1 MSEAICDVLASIAT
15 DGLIFREIL
24 AEKNLISDAE
34 CETALEA
41 FERRLGKT
49 TGNGSA
55 SQALPFQ
62 YRSAHGARP
71 QSWSL
76 RQFPISDGFFI
87 QPERCQDS
95 PCPRVDSKLVL

>member
-15 DGLIFREIL
+15 DVLIFRKIL

-34 CETALEA
+34 YETALEVL
-41 FERRLGKT
+41 ERHLGKA
-49 TGNGSA
+49 TGNRSA

-62 YRSAHGARP
+62 YRSAHGAKP

-76 RQFPISDGFFI
+76 RQFPISDGFF
-87 QPERCQDS
+87 P
-95 PCPRVDSKLVL
+95 